1 MRYSALFTDLYEL
14 TMLAGYHEQ
23 GMTDRKA
30 VFDLFFRSNP
40 FNGSYAVF
48 AGLEPVLEFLE
59 QLQFLPQELD
69 YLNSLNQFKPEFLDY
84 LRQLRFRGTV
94 TAVPEGTVV
103 FAGEPLLTIEG
114 SLAEAQFVETAVLN
128 CINFQTLI
136 ATKAARITHAAAGA
150 EVIEFGLRR
159 AHGPDGGLSCAR
171 AACVGGICSTSN
183 VQAGMQYGL
192 PVRGTHAHSWV
203 QAFPDELSAFRAY
216 AKTFPDNT
224 ILLVDT
230 YDTLKSGI
238 PNAITVARELRER
251 GYELR
256 GIRLDSGDLAFLSR
270 ESRRMLDA
278 AGFAQVRIVAS
289 NDLDE
294 YQINALKAA
303 GGQVNIYGIGTQLA
317 TAGGNG
323 GGALGGVYKLVE
335 LEGLPKLKLT
345 SDLAKATLPGRKRLL
360 RAFDPDG
367 RMLQDLIC
375 MEQEQQPV
383 AGATVYN
390 LCNPSSPASLPLE
403 TALHDLR
410 QVVMRDGCRTVAPE
424 PLSAM
429 AERSQHQLAIL
440 PQGCL
445 HLHSPKRYSVSIS
458 EPLHDLNSRLTA
470 EITEERVLP

>member
-1 MRYSALFTDLYEL
+1 MRYSALLTDLYEL

-23 GMTDRKA
+23 GMTERKA
-30 VFDLFFRSNP
+30 VFDLFFRPHP

-48 AGLEPVLEFLE
+48 AGLEPVLAFLE
-59 QLQFLPQELD
+59 QLHFLPEELD
-69 YLNSLNQFKPEFLDY
+69 YLASLNQFKPQFLDY
-84 LRQLRFRGTV
+84 LRQFRFHGTV
-94 TAVPEGTVV
+94 TAPPEGTVV

-128 CINFQTLI
+128 IINFQTLI

-183 VQAGMQYGL
+183 VQAGMRYAL

-216 AKTFPDNT
+216 AETFPDNT

-238 PNAITVARELRER
+238 PNAIIVARELRER

-256 GIRLDSGDLAFLSR
+256 GIRLDSGDLVLLSR

-278 AGFAQVRIVAS
+278 AGFTQVRIVAS

-294 YQINALKAA
+294 YQINAMKAA
-303 GGQVNIYGIGTQLA
+303 GGQVDIYGIGTQLA
-317 TAGGNG
+317 TAGGSG

-345 SDLAKATLPGRKRLL
+345 SDLAKATLPGRKRVL
-360 RAFDPDG
+360 RSFAPDG

-383 AGATVYN
+383 AGTAVYN
-390 LCNPSSPASLPLE
+390 LCNPLSPTPLPLN
-403 TALHDLR
+403 TTLHDLR
-410 QVVMRDGCRTVAPE
+410 QVVMRDGCQTVAPE
-424 PLSAM
+424 PLSVM
-429 AERSQHQLAIL
+429 AERSHQQLSVL

-445 HLHSPKRYSVSIS
+445 RIHSPERYTVSIS
-458 EPLHDLNSRLTA
+458 EPLYELNNRLTA
-470 EITEERVLP
+470 KVTGERPLP